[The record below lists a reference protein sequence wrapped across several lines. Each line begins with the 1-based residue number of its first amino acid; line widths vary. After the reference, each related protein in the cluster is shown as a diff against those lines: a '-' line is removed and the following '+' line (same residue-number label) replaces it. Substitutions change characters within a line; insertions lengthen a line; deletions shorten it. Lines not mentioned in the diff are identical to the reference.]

1 MNLSEL
7 LRQGESEI
15 LEFKA
20 SFNEDVLE
28 SICAFANARGGVV
41 LVGVED
47 SGSVCG
53 VQVGKKTLED
63 WAHRIQEATDPRLQ
77 PSIRKV
83 EKEGKTVAAIAIEP
97 TPSVPVSVR
106 GRYFRRVGRTNQ
118 RMSHQEIMQPTYDRR
133 LRIKLGYSGRAGGR
147 LG

>member
-7 LRQGESEI
+7 LRRSESET
-15 LEFKA
+15 LEFKT

-28 SICAFANARGGVV
+28 SIGAFANARGGVV

-77 PSIRKV
+77 PSRKV
-83 EKEGKTVAAIAIEP
+83 EDEYQRLTRISRRTATRDLVALTRLNIL
-97 TPSVPVSVR
+97 VP
-106 GRYFRRVGRTNQ
+106 
-118 RMSHQEIMQPTYDRR
+118 
-133 LRIKLGYSGRAGGR
+133 L
-147 LG
+147 